1 MGGSGWAELEKGSK
15 AGGYSQGHAIGVVDG
30 DTFQVLALAEAVY
43 KALQAL
49 VRERTVKLRLDTF
62 LQAFPKNFGSA
73 GEIIA
78 ENAALGADL
87 VGGEKKRN
95 YNDTDNQRRNEVY
108 ACSHE
113 LFPFG
118 QSEDFVFELQR
129 PCESR
134 RR

>member
-49 VRERTVKLRLDTF
+49 VRERPVKLRLDTF

-73 GEIIA
+73 GGNIVRHSALRGQLVRGENKRQQDATGHHAA
-78 ENAALGADL
+78 E
-87 VGGEKKRN
+87 V
-95 YNDTDNQRRNEVY
+95 
-108 ACSHE
+108 S
-113 LFPFG
+113 
-118 QSEDFVFELQR
+118 
-129 PCESR
+129 
-134 RR
+134 